1 MSFSPYEAYIPRNT
15 SLYDAL
21 APVSVGDA
29 YALQNN
35 AAHLADECG
44 QVLVNWEFS
53 AASGLYIQAP
63 GDTSN
68 LTWKRIAS
76 YGPFP
81 CTFRADGAPFQ
92 FRVRCAYRLDSAA
105 AGTGYLRV
113 AVGPSATLAGDA
125 RATSAPSNV
134 AQFTMTTA
142 PTPPTQGSA
151 MVEIQSGR
159 VASMLEG
166 FSTFDGN
173 GDRTTVVIPQVYVD
187 VWAISSTT
195 TQNNPRLYGLNVAEY
210 VGL

>member
-1 MSFSPYEAYIPRNT
+1 MSFSPYEAYIPRST
-15 SLYDAL
+15 SLYDEL
-21 APVSVGDA
+21 KPVSVGEA

-92 FRVRCAYRLDSAA
+92 FRVRCAYRLYSAA

-125 RATSAPSNV
+125 RETSAPSNV

-142 PTPPTQGSA
+142 TLGYGSG

-173 GDRTTVVIPQVYVD
+173 GSRTTVVIPQVYVD
-187 VWAISSTT
+187 VWAISSST